1 MIMISF
7 KLYQTTDII
16 YLHSNVSV
24 YYTIFFRNEAHPQFN
39 SSGTELHYLVPW
51 FCSFFILFN
60 TSRLFYS
67 LWRLLTLQILERL
80 DYVHITFFF
89 IFSFMIFWRLGRTS
103 EFIIYGH
110 GQQRRAVI
118 EAERLLEND
127 KRGGAD
133 DTTKQYDGVIKSSF
147 KDKAKKWKKF
157 IAQVPSTF
165 VGFIRNICFPCSLCT
180 DT

>member
-1 MIMISF
+1 MSQYIT
-7 KLYQTTDII
+7 L
-16 YLHSNVSV
+16 SN
-24 YYTIFFRNEAHPQFN
+24 AM
-39 SSGTELHYLVPW
+39 
-51 FCSFFILFN
+51 ILFFLYAFFLIPCFFF
-60 TSRLFYS
+60 TVYEGYS
-67 LWRLLTLQILERL
+67 LCRYLNVWIMYTLL
-80 DYVHITFFF
+80 FFHF
-89 IFSFMIFWRLGRTS
+89 FLMIFWRLGRTS

-147 KDKAKKWKKF
+147 KDKAKKWQKF